1 MKRIIYLSI
10 IICIFILIILTIY
23 KVDASIISFPLAG
36 KTIYLDA
43 GHGGPDNG
51 ASSGKI
57 LEKDINLEIVY
68 KLEKELTKNGAKV
81 LLTRT
86 DENDLSKPNS
96 KYRKKSDFDNRIKI
110 INNNNADMY
119 LSIHLNYL
127 SDASYYGP
135 QVFYNRKKDNNK
147 ILAETIQNYL
157 NTKTNTKREIKNIPE
172 RTYMYNKLKPT
183 GVLIECGFLSN
194 YKEKQKLKSD
204 NYQKKIAQY
213 ITEAI
218 IKFY

>member
-10 IICIFILIILTIY
+10 VICIFILIILTIY

-96 KYRKKSDFDNRIKI
+96 KYRKKSDFDNRIKL
-110 INNNNADMY
+110 INNSKADIY
-119 LSIHLNYL
+119 ISIHQNYFYNNM
-127 SDASYYGP
+127 YYGP
-135 QVFYNRKKDNNK
+135 QVFYVKNNEELATTIQKDLNKLSNTNRKAK
-147 ILAETIQNYL
+147 IIRN
-157 NTKTNTKREIKNIPE
+157 
-172 RTYMYNKLKPT
+172 TYMYDKLIKP

-194 YKEKQKLKSD
+194 QKEKNKLISD
-204 NYQKKIAQY
+204 TYQQELAKTIS
-213 ITEAI
+213 ESI
-218 IKFY
+218 IKFYLKK